1 MSSLDTQFRNF
12 ISSLGLECPEE
23 LIADGKLHRFNGS
36 GRRGDKSCFY
46 IFHAD
51 GIPAG
56 CVGDWRSDLKET
68 WKASLPRPL
77 TEDERKRQK
86 ARIDAQRRMRNAQIE
101 RDRAEAKAKAERI
114 WGRAASVES
123 HPYLDAKCVRGH
135 GLRMYRGRLIVPVI
149 DAEGELTSLQ
159 FIAESGV
166 KRFLGGGAVAGG
178 SCLLGDPAGAS
189 AIVICEGWATGASIF
204 EATGLPVY
212 VAFNAG
218 NLLAVAKQVR
228 SRYPAAQLIIGAD
241 DDTWTEGNPGLTKA
255 REAAQAV
262 IASLAVPDFGPCR
275 IHGDTDFNDLAR
287 RVGKDAV
294 TRQVLLARLVDTPD
308 GRPTAEASSNS
319 NSPIPSAEQ
328 RPRFVVFDDRVEHDG
343 VKYRAGVWY
352 FGVKSQNSGPPQLFH
367 QWICSPLHID
377 AATADQLGGNV
388 GRLLRFRGIS
398 GHWRELA
405 IPMELLKGDCADV
418 RGELMSLGLE
428 TSLAARALLTEYL
441 LRPAPNRRVR
451 CVPQVGWASPD
462 CFVLPDEVIA
472 ADQSDVILQSSE
484 LAEQVYTQSGTL
496 AEWQDTIGRM
506 ANDNPM
512 MQLAIAV
519 ALAGPLLERVG
530 GESGGTH
537 YVGDSSCGKT
547 TLIDAGRSVWGGA
560 SFRRSWRTTASGL
573 EGAACLFNDTVL
585 VLDEIQEADPR
596 EVGSIV
602 YSLGN
607 GVGKQRASRSGRART
622 PMRWKNSILSSGE
635 RSVGSVMREAGQQIK
650 AGQTVRLLDI
660 PAKRKHGAW
669 DCLHEFPDGS
679 SFADAIKAMA
689 GRYYG
694 TAGRAFLAQVVKPGQ
709 DLAGAYE
716 MLKALPAFSPDQA
729 EGQVRRAG
737 ARFALFA
744 LAGELAIEYGV
755 TPWPKGSAIDAAQ
768 IAFDAWRVG
777 RSSGNSERHQVL
789 QALAAFLDRHGDSR
803 FSALNESRDQTNVM
817 RIHRAGWWEHCKEL
831 GRIYLFTGDGLQEA
845 LTKFDWNSAMEVL
858 RQAKVIPEMSVEADG
873 TRRYG
878 TRKYIGG
885 ERKRVYRVFADTLA
899 EVLDD

>member
-1 MSSLDTQFRNF
+1 MKDPIAQFRKF
-12 ISSLGLECPEE
+12 ITGLGLECPDE
-23 LIADGKLHRFNGS
+23 LIADGKLHRFSGS

-46 IFHAD
+46 ILHSD

-56 CVGDWRSDLKET
+56 CVGDWRSGLKET
-68 WKASLPRPL
+68 WKASISRPL
-77 TEDERKRQK
+77 TDDERKKQK

-101 RDRAEAKAKAERI
+101 ADRAKAKAKAERI
-114 WGRAASVES
+114 WGRSLPVES
-123 HPYLDAKCVRGH
+123 HPYLTDKGVTGQ
-135 GLRMYRGRLIVPVI
+135 GLRIYKGLLIVPVI

-159 FIAESGV
+159 FISASGE
-166 KRFLGGGAVAGG
+166 KRFLTGGAVAGG
-178 SCLLGDPAGAS
+178 SFLLGDPAGAS
-189 AIVICEGWATGASIF
+189 AIAICEGLATGATIH
-204 EATGLPVY
+204 EATSLPVFL
-212 VAFNAG
+212 AFNAG

-228 SRYPAAQLIIGAD
+228 ARYPAAALIVASD
-241 DDTWTEGNPGLTKA
+241 HDEWTDGNPGLTKA

-262 IASLAVPDFGPCR
+262 LAALAVPDFGPCR
-275 IHGDTDFNDLAR
+275 VQGDTDFNDLAR

-294 TRQVLLARLVDTPD
+294 TRQVLLARLVDSPD
-308 GRPTAEASSNS
+308 GKPTPEASPD
-319 NSPIPSAEQ
+319 SPIPSAEQ
-328 RPRFVVFDDRVEHDG
+328 RPRYVVFDDQVEQAG

-352 FGVKSQNSGPPQLFH
+352 FGIKSQNSGPPQLFH

-377 AATADQLGGNV
+377 AATADQAGGNV
-388 GRLLRFRGIS
+388 GRLLRFRGLS
-398 GHWRELA
+398 AQWRELA

-441 LRPAPNRRVR
+441 LRPAPKRRVR

-472 ADQSDVILQSSE
+472 ADQADVILQSSE
-484 LAEQVYTQSGTL
+484 LAEPVYAQSGTL
-496 AEWQDTIGRM
+496 AEWQDSIGRM
-506 ANDNPM
+506 AKANPM

-530 GESGGTH
+530 GESGGPH

-560 SFRRSWRTTASGL
+560 PFRRSWRTTANGL

-607 GVGKQRASRSGRART
+607 GVGKQRASRTGRART

-660 PAKRKHGAW
+660 PVKRKHGAW
-669 DCLHEFPDGS
+669 DCLHEFSDGS
-679 SFADAIKAMA
+679 TFADAIKAMA

-694 TAGRAFLAQVVKPGQ
+694 TAGRAFLAQLVKPGQ
-709 DLAGAYE
+709 DFTEAYE
-716 MLKALPAFSPDQA
+716 TLKALPVFSPDQA

-755 TPWPKGSAIDAAQ
+755 TPWEKGAAIEAAL

-803 FSALNESRDQTNVM
+803 FSALNESRDQAHVM
-817 RIHRAGWWEHCKEL
+817 RINRAGWFEHCEEL

-845 LTKFDWNSAMEVL
+845 LTKFDWNGAMEVL
-858 RQAKVIPEMSVEADG
+858 HQAEVIPDMSLDANG
-873 TRRYG
+873 KRRYSA
-878 TRKYIGG
+878 RKYIEG
-885 ERKRVYRVFADTLA
+885 RRMRVYRVFADTLA